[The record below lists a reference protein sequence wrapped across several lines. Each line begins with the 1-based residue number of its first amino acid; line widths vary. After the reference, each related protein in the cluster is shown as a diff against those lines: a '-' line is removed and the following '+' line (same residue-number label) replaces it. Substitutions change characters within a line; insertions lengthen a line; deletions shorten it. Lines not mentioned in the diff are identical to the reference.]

1 MSEEYYMTEKLS
13 HHGIKGMKWG
23 VTRTRAQLDAD
34 SEDVSRTRAQLDADS
49 EDVSKAKATKEK
61 IHANRGSTDPISNKD
76 LQHLVTRMNL
86 EKNYRSLAVQTKTN
100 GQKFVDDLFKTP
112 IPTIAMIAA
121 QFKYGNSKDKRI
133 KAGLQIA
140 DTIVKSKS
148 QQKKKK

>member
-23 VTRTRAQLDAD
+23 VTRTRAQLA
-34 SEDVSRTRAQLDADS
+34 RRPTGTRAQLDADS

-86 EKNYRSLAVQTKTN
+86 EKNYRSLAVPTKTN